1 MTSEDSEV
9 TESVYEDRRW
19 GSRICEDIR
28 KCEYWGIHGHM
39 RTDDMTMCMRN
50 TCDLKWKKRSSNS
63 EFHKCVLLPD
73 SPLLHKQTKSSTKVI
88 FIEDPNIAGLASRQ
102 IRGEAVKGE
111 LCLFLDF
118 PNLIFSFF
126 SHSCHSKKNSF
137 FCGQFIATFFRT

>member
-1 MTSEDSEV
+1 M
-9 TESVYEDRRW
+9 
-19 GSRICEDIR
+19 
-28 KCEYWGIHGHM
+28 
-39 RTDDMTMCMRN
+39 
-50 TCDLKWKKRSSNS
+50 KKRSSNS

-137 FCGQFIATFFRT
+137 FVANSLQLFFRI